1 MKKIL
6 IIFLFITACG
16 YEPIYVNNNT
26 ISFNKINLVGD
37 EKINRKLNS
46 ILLLK
51 DNINDQPIEEIS
63 VESKKSII
71 EASKDPK
78 GQTATYKSSVEI
90 KVIISNGGEIKKQRI
105 FRQSFTYNNL
115 ENKYNLYNYQNKIE
129 DDLVNKIM
137 EDLVIFI
144 NLQ

>member
-90 KVIISNGGEIKKQRI
+90 EVIISNDGEIKKQRI

-115 ENKYNLYNYQNKIE
+115 ENKFNLYNYQNKIE

>member
-1 MKKIL
+1 M
-6 IIFLFITACG
+6 FLFITACG

-63 VESKKSII
+63 VESIKSII

-78 GQTATYKSSVEI
+78 GQTATYKSSVKIE
-90 KVIISNGGEIKKQRI
+90 VIISNDGEIKKQRI
-105 FRQSFTYNNL
+105 FSQSFTYNNL

>member
-16 YEPIYVNNNT
+16 YEPIYLNKNT
-26 ISFNKINLVGD
+26 ISFDKVNLIGD
-37 EKINRKLNS
+37 ERINRKINS
-46 ILLLK
+46 IILL
-51 DNINDQPIEEIS
+51 NENNTSQPIKEITI
-63 VESKKSII
+63 ESAKSIV

-78 GQTATYKSSVEI
+78 GLTATYKSSIEI
-90 KVIISNGGEIKKQRI
+90 EVIISNNGQIEKQRV
-105 FRQSFTYNNL
+105 FDESFTYNNL
-115 ENKYNLYNYQNKIE
+115 ENKYNLFNYQKKIE

>member
-90 KVIISNGGEIKKQRI
+90 EVIISNDGEIKKQRI

>member
-16 YEPIYVNNNT
+16 YEPIYINKNT
-26 ISFNKINLVGD
+26 ISFDKINLIGD
-37 EKINRKLNS
+37 EKINRKINS
-46 ILLLK
+46 IILLNENNSSK
-51 DNINDQPIEEIS
+51 PVKEIT
-63 VESKKSII
+63 VESTKSIV
-71 EASKDPK
+71 EASKNPK
-78 GQTATYKSSVEI
+78 GQTATYKSSIEI
-90 KVIISNGGEIKKQRI
+90 EVIISNNGQIEKQRV
-105 FRQSFTYNNL
+105 FDESFTYNNL
-115 ENKYNLYNYQNKIE
+115 ENKYNLFNYQKKIE

>member
-16 YEPIYVNNNT
+16 YEPMYVNNNK

-78 GQTATYKSSVEI
+78 GQTATYKSLIEI
-90 KVIISNGGEIKKQRI
+90 EVIIANDGEIKKQRI